1 MSTLTPLCAIDPVFE
16 EIGAWADEWVD
27 DTRDVVST
35 AQVFLWASEFVHTMG
50 VRPPADDTD
59 DEPAVIEFGI
69 AALDATLS
77 DAGIEYPTDVET
89 LRSEIGH
96 RQVPFNAT
104 GQTVTVEEAL
114 EQVPRQRFETEQ
126 ELLNTLHPVFEARRE
141 ATSNS
146 LLSQL
151 RALVPF

>member
-1 MSTLTPLCAIDPVFE
+1 
-16 EIGAWADEWVD
+16 
-27 DTRDVVST
+27 
-35 AQVFLWASEFVHTMG
+35 MG

-59 DEPAVIEFGI
+59 DEPDVIEFGI

-96 RQVPFNAT
+96 RQVPFNAA
-104 GQTVTVEEAL
+104 GQTITVEEAL